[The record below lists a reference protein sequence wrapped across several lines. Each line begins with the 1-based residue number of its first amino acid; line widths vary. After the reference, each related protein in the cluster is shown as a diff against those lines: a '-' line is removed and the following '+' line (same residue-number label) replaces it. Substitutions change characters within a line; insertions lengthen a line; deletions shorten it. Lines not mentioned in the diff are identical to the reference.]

1 MIKVI
6 NTASEVNSRRYNKFI
21 YTILDGVSIMKNILA
36 LCAITSLIGGLIL
49 TVVSGNLIML
59 GLAFGVNFVAIAI
72 SFLASKLVFVGSEE
86 VEEDGE
92 DYSSYRGAH
101 SL

>member
-1 MIKVI
+1 
-6 NTASEVNSRRYNKFI
+6 
-21 YTILDGVSIMKNILA
+21 MKNILA

-72 SFLASKLVFVGSEE
+72 SFLASKLVFTGSEE
-86 VEEDGE
+86 VEKDSE